1 LTMASTHRYGYEA
14 LFKSFRLG
22 SAKNPR
28 VYSTD
33 ELEGFAELE
42 SEDQDT
48 LSALIDAENE
58 FRAGLAKVDDDA
70 IRLEHA
76 KNDGVFWSVVQSG
89 ATTRVR
95 WGAIG
100 DEGNVSEKE
109 HKDEAAATKFVEKK
123 IAEKEKG
130 GYVRTADAGSKRKAA
145 DDKEE
150 DGEVEAPVK
159 AKEAP
164 AAKKAKKEVA
174 TKKGKQKEV
183 VAEPAKEEAPAP
195 TAAAASGGGGGD
207 AETVYGWA
215 VEYAKSGRS
224 KCQSTKE
231 LIEQGAGTIT
241 PS

>member
-1 LTMASTHRYGYEA
+1 MASTHRYGYEA

-22 SAKNPR
+22 SAKKPR
-28 VYSTD
+28 VYSID

-70 IRLEHA
+70 IRLEHT

-145 DDKEE
+145 ADKEE
-150 DGEVEAPVK
+150 EDDDDENGGGGGASAPAK
-159 AKEAP
+159 AKETPAVKKAPATKKAP
-164 AAKKAKKEVA
+164 AAKKA
-174 TKKGKQKEV
+174 
-183 VAEPAKEEAPAP
+183 PAKKPAKK
-195 TAAAASGGGGGD
+195 
-207 AETVYGWA
+207 
-215 VEYAKSGRS
+215 AK
-224 KCQSTKE
+224 K
-231 LIEQGAGTIT
+231 
-241 PS
+241 